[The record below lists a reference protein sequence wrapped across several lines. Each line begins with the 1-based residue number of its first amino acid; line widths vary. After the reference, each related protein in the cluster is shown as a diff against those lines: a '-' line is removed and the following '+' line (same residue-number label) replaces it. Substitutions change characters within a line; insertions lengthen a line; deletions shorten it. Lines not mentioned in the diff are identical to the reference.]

1 MMNKDLNNMKNSS
14 KGLLYASFTALLWGF
29 LVIALKVAV
38 YELKPV
44 TVVWFRF
51 SIAFVLLLLSLV
63 IFDKNLVKSVRKLPG
78 MVFLAGILL
87 GLNYLG
93 FIAGLHKTTPG
104 TAQIFIQI
112 GPVSLAIAGIV
123 FFGERFTWKHFAGL
137 FILLIGFA
145 LFYSQQITS
154 NTENSSSLRTGI
166 IYIVLGGLSWAG
178 FSILQKIMVKKHHPN
193 HLNLVIYGLCAILFL
208 PFAELGKIPD
218 LDLNDWLL
226 LFFLGLNTFLAYG
239 SLALAL
245 KYAEA
250 NKISMVIT
258 LNPIITFVVMAF
270 LEIAAVSWIEYEN
283 FTILSVL
290 GAFLALTGVSVV
302 VLKIKKTGS

>member
-1 MMNKDLNNMKNSS
+1 MKDST

-29 LVIALKVAV
+29 LAIALKVSV

-51 SIAFVLLLLSLV
+51 SIAFFLLLIFLL
-63 IFDKNLVKSVRKLPG
+63 IFDKGLVKSVRRLPS
-78 MVFLAGILL
+78 MIFFAAILL

-93 FIAGLHKTTPG
+93 FIAGLNKTTPG

-123 FFGERFTWKHFAGL
+123 FFGEKFTWKHFVGL
-137 FILLIGFA
+137 FILLLGFA
-145 LFYSQQITS
+145 LFYSQQIIGVNGNRES
-154 NTENSSSLRTGI
+154 IRTGI
-166 IYIVLGGLSWAG
+166 LYIVLGGLSWAG
-178 FSILQKIMVKKHHPN
+178 FSIMQKIMVKNHHPN
-193 HLNLVIYGLCAILFL
+193 HLNLFIYGLCAIGFL
-208 PFAELGKIPD
+208 PFAELSKIPG
-218 LDLNDWLL
+218 LSFNDWLL

-250 NKISMVIT
+250 NKISMIIT
-258 LNPIITFVVMAF
+258 LNPILTFVVMAL
-270 LEIAAVSWIEYEN
+270 LEVAAVSWIEYEI

-290 GAFLALTGVSVV
+290 GAILALAGVSIV
-302 VLKIKKTGS
+302 VLKIKTGSKKEPV